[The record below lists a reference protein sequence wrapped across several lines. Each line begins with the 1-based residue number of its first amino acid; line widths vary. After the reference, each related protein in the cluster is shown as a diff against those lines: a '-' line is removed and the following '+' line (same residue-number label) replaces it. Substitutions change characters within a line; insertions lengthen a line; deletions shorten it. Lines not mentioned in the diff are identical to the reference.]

1 MKRLLVVSDS
11 HGERRALQR
20 IAEETWKVYGPVDAY
35 LHCGDGAGDFQDVMA
50 GLREHDPQAQ
60 FFQVRGNCDWA
71 SAAPALLRTEV
82 EGQKVFATHGHL
94 YDVKMGRDYQRLR
107 YAALEADARLVLFGH
122 THIPY
127 HDRVWGME
135 LVNPGSIGYGARPSY
150 AVVTIDGKTIAA
162 DLKRA

>member
-60 FFQVRGNCDWA
+60 FFQVRGNCDGSRFADLPWQ
-71 SAAPALLRTEV
+71 RIV
-82 EGQKVFATHGHL
+82 EIGGAKLFLTHGHL
-94 YDVKMGRDYQRLR
+94 QAVKSTRMILSD
-107 YAALEADARLVLFGH
+107 DARGSGCSIALYGH
-122 THIPY
+122 THEPC
-127 HDRVWGME
+127 ME
-135 LVNPGSIGYGARPSY
+135 MYSVLLLNPGCAATGQYLVLEIRD
-150 AVVTIDGKTIAA
+150 DGQPRIHLER
-162 DLKRA
+162 LK

>member
-1 MKRLLVVSDS
+1 MTKLCVFSDS
-11 HGERRALQR
+11 HGCPEHMLRVIRQEAPDAVFHLGDGEGDLKAVRRAFPDLPL
-20 IAEETWKVYGPVDAY
+20 Y
-35 LHCGDGAGDFQDVMA
+35 
-50 GLREHDPQAQ
+50 
-60 FFQVRGNCDWA
+60 QVRGNCDWA

-150 AVVTIDGKTIAA
+150 AVVTIDGKAIAA